1 MLACSALSWSIGLIS
16 AAAVAVDTPKPPK
29 PDPAKPVNYIAWINQ
44 TMGANVKENA
54 APFYRQAY
62 DKFVPF
68 EGDLGNV
75 TDGPWSNNPKV
86 SKWLAANREALKL
99 FRQAAAMREC
109 FFPLD
114 EPPSKGDPRVDS
126 MLTSVLLP
134 TLQPHRQ
141 LCRALIAEGY
151 QAWQKGD
158 RKTLIANAVTVIRSG
173 QHLDNTPIL
182 IQRLVGVNAQV
193 MGYEALREALKLS
206 DNPDQSAQDVL
217 VQLHQ
222 VKVSPVRDP
231 FARALLGER
240 LSTCD
245 WCQRLFVAGAKP
257 GTWSL
262 YAPFVAGAMS
272 EELKSMLGDEFERF
286 SKDLTKLPAIGFD
299 ATLREVNACYDQIE
313 QWSAKPYAAPAGQTD
328 RINKRIKNNPN
339 PIVRTFVSDMS
350 RARILD
356 DHADAA
362 GRATRLL
369 ALMLANYGATGNYP
383 ASLDQLKS
391 PELEQLKTDPFSGR
405 DFVYKKQAIAF
416 TLYSAGENFKDDG
429 GRHDESWK
437 TGDFVFWP
445 VQQKPPAKAGR

>member
-1 MLACSALSWSIGLIS
+1 MLACFTLSLSWSIGLIS
-16 AAAVAVDTPKPPK
+16 AAAVAADAPKPPK

-44 TMGANVKENA
+44 TMGAGLKEDA
-54 APFYRQAY
+54 ATVYRQAY

-75 TDGPWSNNPKV
+75 IAGPWSNNPKV
-86 SKWLAANREALKL
+86 SKWLTANRDALKL

-114 EPPSKGDPRVDS
+114 EPPSKGDPRLDS
-126 MLTSVLLP
+126 MPTFVLLP
-134 TLQPHRQ
+134 NLQPHRQ

-173 QHLDNTPIL
+173 QHLDNTTIL
-182 IQRLVGVNAQV
+182 IQRLVAVNVQV
-193 MGYEALREALKLS
+193 MAYDALRESLKLS
-206 DNPDQSAQDVL
+206 ENPDQSAQDVI

-222 VKVSPVRDP
+222 MKVSLVRAP
-231 FARALLGER
+231 FAQALLGER
-240 LSTCD
+240 LSTWD
-245 WCQRLFVAGAKP
+245 WCQRMFVPGTKP

-262 YAPFVAGAMS
+262 YRPLVAGAMS

-313 QWSAKPYAAPAGQTD
+313 QWSAKPYAPPAD
-328 RINKRIKNNPN
+328 RAERINQRIKKNPN
-339 PIVRTFVSDMS
+339 AIVRTFVADVG

-362 GRATRLL
+362 GRATRLI
-369 ALMLANYGATGNYP
+369 ALMLANYSAAGNYP
-383 ASLDQLKS
+383 ARVGLLAVD
-391 PELEQLKTDPFSGR
+391 
-405 DFVYKKQAIAF
+405 
-416 TLYSAGENFKDDG
+416 
-429 GRHDESWK
+429 
-437 TGDFVFWP
+437 GDFDHGRP
-445 VQQKPPAKAGR
+445 VRGEGAR